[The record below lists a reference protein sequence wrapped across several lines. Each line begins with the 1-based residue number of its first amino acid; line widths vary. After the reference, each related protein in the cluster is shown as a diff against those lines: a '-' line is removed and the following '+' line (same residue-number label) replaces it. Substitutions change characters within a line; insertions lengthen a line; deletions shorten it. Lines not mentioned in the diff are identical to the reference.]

1 MDLFRYF
8 VRFLYKIRWYLV
20 IMPMISLIIAWFM
33 TRNMERIYDTNT
45 TIYTGMI
52 TGYNIEG
59 GTGSAGGNSQTNI
72 TNLMLIITT
81 DNTIHEVSLRLFA
94 RCMMYGN
101 PNKDNN
107 YISAEHFRQLN
118 ASVPADVKALIN
130 HSNEAQTYA
139 NLKAYEKPSQD
150 NFLFGLT
157 NYHPYFGINSITSR
171 LKVLQLQK
179 SDIIDIGYS
188 ANDAGIAYNTLD
200 ILNDV
205 FSKQYQQLRYG
216 ETSNVIKFFE
226 REVAR
231 LYRILTSAEDDLIRY
246 NVSKRVINYGE
257 QTKQVA
263 AMDAQQQNFRN
274 DQLMNYTTAKALLD
288 YLERQL
294 GNRAQIIRSNKEF
307 TNQVRD
313 ISRIQSR
320 ISNLKLMSSEGG
332 GNNNES
338 QEELAKAQR
347 DLQRATGRVT
357 QLTKDIEAATFS
369 TETGVKAQDML
380 GRWLEQLLLLEKT
393 KAEMTA
399 TDIMKNELDRQ
410 YLYFAPIG
418 ATLERKS
425 RHIGFIEG
433 NYMEMLRALNSAR
446 MRQRNLQMSTATL
459 RVLNPPMFPLNA
471 QPTNRMMVL
480 LGAFMLT
487 FILVTLYFLIIEMLD
502 RTLRDR
508 MRSERI
514 TNIPVMGCFP
524 KESNL
529 RYRRFNKTIADMA
542 MKQLSKALLPNFKE
556 GQQNV
561 LNLLSTDSGNGK
573 SYIAQELENYWI
585 SIGLQVRRLTY
596 DEDFLAEDS
605 KFILAKDIKDLC
617 PDILPEEIAIIEY
630 PNLDDYSISPAL
642 LNMGTI
648 NMMVTRANR
657 TWKDVDQKALNE
669 VQAMLDEEH
678 KNTLFMYLTEATRYA
693 VEEFVGQL
701 PPYEQTHVQ
710 HVCKGKRRKS
720 VITLSPVFAC
730 NLRVCLCGIQHVC
743 HHLRDAS
750 TGCRYIIAL

>member
-20 IMPMISLIIAWFM
+20 ILPMIALIIAWFS

-59 GTGSAGGNSQTNI
+59 GTGAAGGNSQTNI

-81 DNTIHEVSLRLFA
+81 DNTIHEVALRLFA

-118 ASVPADVKALIN
+118 ATVPADVKALIN
-130 HSNEAQTYA
+130 HNNESATYA

-150 NFLFGLT
+150 NFLFGLL
-157 NYHPYFGINSITSR
+157 NYHPYFGMDNITSR
-171 LKVLQLQK
+171 LKVLQLDR

-200 ILNDV
+200 ILNEV
-205 FSKQYQQLRYG
+205 FARQYQQLRYG

-226 REVAR
+226 KEVAR
-231 LYRILTSAEDDLIRY
+231 LYRILTNAEDDLIRY
-246 NVSKRVINYGE
+246 NVSKRIINYTE

-263 AMDAQQQNFRN
+263 SLEAQQQNFRN

-294 GNRAQIIRSNKEF
+294 GNRAQVIRSNQEF
-307 TNQVRD
+307 TRQVRD

-320 ISNLKLMSSEGG
+320 ISNLRLMSSEGG
-332 GNNNES
+332 ANNES

-347 DLQRATGRVT
+347 DLQRATGRVN
-357 QLTKDIEAATFS
+357 QLTKDIEASTFS

-399 TDIMKNELDRQ
+399 TDIMKNDLDKQ
-410 YLYFAPIG
+410 YLFYAPIG
-418 ATLERKS
+418 ATLDRKA

-433 NYMEMLRALNSAR
+433 NYMEMLRALNTAR

-471 QPTNRMMVL
+471 QPTNRLMVL
-480 LGAFMLT
+480 LGAFLLT
-487 FILVTLYFLIIEMLD
+487 FVLTTLYFLVIEMLD

-514 TNIPVMGCFP
+514 TKVPVMGCFP

-529 RYRRFNKTIADMA
+529 RYRRFNKTIADMSL
-542 MKQLSKALLPNFKE
+542 KQLSKALLPNFKE

-561 LNLLSTDSGNGK
+561 LNLISTDSGNGK
-573 SYIAQELENYWI
+573 SYLAQELENYWI

-596 DEDFLAEDS
+596 DEDFLSEDS
-605 KFILAKDIKDLC
+605 RFILAKDIKDLC

-648 NMMVTRANR
+648 NLMVTRANR

-669 VQAMLDEEH
+669 VMAMLDDEH
-678 KNTLFMYLTEATRYA
+678 KKTLYMYLTEASRYA

-701 PPYEQTHVQ
+701 PPYTKFNNFVYRMSQLGLTATENEH
-710 HVCKGKRRKS
+710 
-720 VITLSPVFAC
+720 
-730 NLRVCLCGIQHVC
+730 
-743 HHLRDAS
+743 
-750 TGCRYIIAL
+750 AL

>member
-8 VRFLYKIRWYLV
+8 VRFLYKIRWYL
-20 IMPMISLIIAWFM
+20 IILPIISLIVAWFL
-33 TRNMERIYDTNT
+33 TRNMEHIYDTNT

-52 TGYNIEG
+52 TGYNLEG
-59 GTGSAGGNSQTNI
+59 TTGSVGGNSQTNI
-72 TNLMLIITT
+72 TNLMLIVTT
-81 DNTIHEVSLRLFA
+81 DNTIHEVALRLFG

-118 ASVPADVKALIN
+118 ATVPPEVKALIN
-130 HSNEAQTYA
+130 RNSEDQTYA

-150 NFLFGLT
+150 NFLFGLL
-157 NYHPYFGINSITSR
+157 NYHQYFGIDNITSR
-171 LKVLQLQK
+171 LKVLQLDQ

-188 ANDAGIAYNTLD
+188 ANDAGIAFNTLD
-200 ILNDV
+200 ILNKV
-205 FSKQYQQLRYG
+205 FARQYQQLRFG
-216 ETSNVIKFFE
+216 ETNNVIRFFE
-226 REVAR
+226 KEVAR
-231 LYRILTSAEDDLIRY
+231 LYKVLSNAEDDLIRY
-246 NVSKRVINYGE
+246 NISKKIINYEE
-257 QTKQVA
+257 QTKA
-263 AMDAQQQNFRN
+263 LTGLEAQQQNFRN
-274 DQLMNYTTAKALLD
+274 DQLMNYTTSKALLD

-294 GNRAQIIRSNKEF
+294 GNRAQVIRSNREF

-320 ISNLKLMSSEGG
+320 ISNLRIMSSEGG
-332 GNNNES
+332 GQNNES

-347 DLQRATGRVT
+347 DLQKATGRVT
-357 QLTKDIEAATFS
+357 QLTKDIEASTFS
-369 TETGVKAQDML
+369 TETGVKANDML
-380 GRWLEQLLLLEKT
+380 ERWLEQLLLMEKT

-399 TDIMKNELDRQ
+399 TDIMKDNLERQ
-410 YLYFAPIG
+410 YLFYAPIG
-418 ATLERKS
+418 ATIERKV

-433 NYMEMLRALNSAR
+433 NYMEMLKALNAAR

-471 QPTNRMMVL
+471 QPTNRIMIL
-480 LGAFMLT
+480 LGSLLLTFMLT
-487 FILVTLYFLIIEMLD
+487 ALWFLIIEMLD

-514 TNIPVMGCFP
+514 TKIPVMGCFP

-542 MKQLSKALLPNFKE
+542 IKQLSKSLLPHFKE

-561 LNLLSTDSGNGK
+561 LNLISTDSGNGK
-573 SYIAQELENYWI
+573 SYLSQELENYWI
-585 SIGLQVRRLTY
+585 SIGLEVRRLTY

-617 PDILPEEIAIIEY
+617 PDILPNEIAIIEF
-630 PNLDDYSISPAL
+630 PNLDDNSISPAL

-648 NMMVTRANR
+648 NLMVTRANR
-657 TWKDVDQKALNE
+657 TWKDIDQKALKE
-669 VQAMLDEEH
+669 LQTMLDDDH
-678 KNTLFMYLTEATRYA
+678 KDTLFMYLTEASRYA

-701 PPYEQTHVQ
+701 PPYTKFNNFVYRISQLGLTATENEH
-710 HVCKGKRRKS
+710 S
-720 VITLSPVFAC
+720 L
-730 NLRVCLCGIQHVC
+730 
-743 HHLRDAS
+743 
-750 TGCRYIIAL
+750 

>member
-20 IMPMISLIIAWFM
+20 ILPMIALIVAWFM

-52 TGYNIEG
+52 TGYNLEG
-59 GTGSAGGNSQTNI
+59 SGAVGGNSQTNI

-81 DNTIHEVSLRLFA
+81 DNTIHEVSLRLFS

-118 ASVPADVKALIN
+118 ATVPAEVKALIN
-130 HSNEAQTYA
+130 HNSEAQTYA

-150 NFLFGLT
+150 NYLFGIL

-171 LKVLQLQK
+171 LKVLQLNG

-200 ILNDV
+200 ILNEV
-205 FSKQYQQLRYG
+205 FARQYQQIRFG
-216 ETSNVIKFFE
+216 ETNNVIRFFE
-226 REVAR
+226 KEVSR
-231 LYRILTSAEDDLIRY
+231 LYKILTNAEDDLIRY
-246 NVSKRVINYGE
+246 NISKRIINYGE
-257 QTKQVA
+257 QTKA
-263 AMDAQQQNFRN
+263 LTGLEAQQQNFRN
-274 DQLMNYTTAKALLD
+274 DQLMNYTTSKALMD

-294 GNRAQIIRSNKEF
+294 GNRAQVIRSNQEF

-320 ISNLKLMSSEGG
+320 ISNLRLMSSESGAQ
-332 GNNNES
+332 NNES

-347 DLQRATGRVT
+347 DLQKATGRVS
-357 QLTKDIEAATFS
+357 QLTKDIEASTYS
-369 TETGVKAQDML
+369 TETGVQANSMID
-380 GRWLEQLLLLEKT
+380 RWLEQILLLEKT

-399 TDIMKNELDRQ
+399 TDIMKNNLDRQ
-410 YLYFAPIG
+410 YLFYAPIG
-418 ATLERKS
+418 ATLDRKD

-433 NYMEMLRALNSAR
+433 NYMEMLKALNAAR
-446 MRQRNLQMSTATL
+446 LRQRNLQMSTATL

-471 QPTNRMMVL
+471 QPTNRLMIL
-480 LGAFMLT
+480 LGAFLLTFMLT
-487 FILVTLYFLIIEMLD
+487 ALWFLIIEMLD

-514 TNIPVMGCFP
+514 TKIPVMGCFP

-542 MKQLSKALLPNFKE
+542 MKQLSKALLPHFKE

-573 SYIAQELENYWI
+573 SYLAQELENYWI

-617 PDILPEEIAIIEY
+617 PDILPDEIAIIEY
-630 PNLDDYSISPAL
+630 PNLDDNSISPAL
-642 LNMGTI
+642 LNIGTV
-648 NMMVTRANR
+648 NLMVTRANR
-657 TWKDVDQKALNE
+657 TWKDVDQKALKE
-669 VQAMLDEEH
+669 VQAMLDDEH
-678 KNTLFMYLTEATRYA
+678 KDTLFMYLTEASRYA

-701 PPYEQTHVQ
+701 PPYTKFNNFVYRMSQLGLTAIENEHA
-710 HVCKGKRRKS
+710 K
-720 VITLSPVFAC
+720 
-730 NLRVCLCGIQHVC
+730 
-743 HHLRDAS
+743 
-750 TGCRYIIAL
+750 